1 MKRALLVATV
11 GGFVPQFEMNDVKLL
26 RELGYDIHYAANFGN
41 NVYDYDEATLA
52 GYGVKKH
59 NVDMA
64 KSPVRIFKHIA
75 AYKRLKAIIESEQI
89 DLIHCHTP
97 VGGAL
102 ARLAASSSKRA
113 VKVIYTA
120 HGFHFYKGAPV
131 LSSRIFYFI
140 ERYLA
145 RRTDAIV
152 TINQEDYDNASRFRL
167 RSGGRVYK
175 ISGVGINLD
184 RFHGGTQRENTGG
197 LHIVTVGELNKN
209 KNHKVV
215 IDAIKKLGRTD
226 IYYTIYGQG
235 TYEAYLRQYIESCGL
250 GEYIE
255 LKGYTREPERV
266 LLKADCFVFPSKR
279 EGLGMAA
286 LEAMACGL
294 PVISGDNRGTRE
306 YMRNGYNGIICPA
319 NSSDEYAQ
327 AIERLA
333 GSYKERADMGR
344 NARTTA
350 EGYDIRNTEEAMR
363 QVYSSVM

>member
-26 RELGYDIHYAANFGN
+26 RELGYDIHYAANFDN
-41 NVYDYDEATLA
+41 NVYAYDEASLA
-52 GYGVKKH
+52 EYNVKKH
-59 NVDMA
+59 NVNMA
-64 KSPVRIFKHIA
+64 KSPFKVLKHIS
-75 AYKRLKAIIESEQI
+75 AYKRLKAIIETEDI
-89 DLIHCHTP
+89 DLVHCHTP

-102 ARLAASSSKRA
+102 ARLAASRSKKY

-120 HGFHFYKGAPV
+120 HGFHFYNGAPV
-131 LSSRIFYFI
+131 LSSSIFYFI

-145 RRTDAIV
+145 RKTDAIV

-184 RFHGGTQRENTGG
+184 RFHGGTLRETTGG
-197 LHIVTVGELNKN
+197 LHIVTIGEVNKN

-235 TYEAYLRQYIESCGL
+235 TYEAYLRQYIERCGL
-250 GEYIE
+250 GAYIE
-255 LKGYTREPERV
+255 LKGYTKEPERV
-266 LLKADCFVFPSKR
+266 LPEADCFAFPSKR

-306 YMRNGYNGIICPA
+306 YMRNGYNGIICYA
-319 NSSDEYAQ
+319 NSRDEYAE
-327 AIERLA
+327 AIARLA
-333 GSYKERADMGR
+333 GSYEERADMGR

-350 EGYDIRNTEEAMR
+350 KGYDLRNTEEAMR
-363 QVYSSVM
+363 LIYSSFV